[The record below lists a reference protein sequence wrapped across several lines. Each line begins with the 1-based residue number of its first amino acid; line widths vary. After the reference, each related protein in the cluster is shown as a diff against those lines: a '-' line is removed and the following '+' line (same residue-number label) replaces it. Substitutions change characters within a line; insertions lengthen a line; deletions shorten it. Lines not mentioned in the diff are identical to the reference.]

1 MIGRALRQVFIGTQ
15 TQLINLALTCAL
27 LLFGHVSSADDIQ
40 QKELNSLKRSI
51 SNLEKQLQDRGK
63 QRNSLQSAL
72 KKVELERSA
81 INKNVRRLRSKINKL
96 ENTLGQLTQREK
108 KLEQNI
114 RQQSEAITEQ
124 ISAAH
129 KLGDQEP
136 VKLLLNQEDP
146 QQLARVFKYYDYFL
160 KARAEKIQRYK
171 QDINELNETI
181 AEISSQKLALNQSKA
196 ALEADKKKLSSRA
209 EMRKKTLDKLQLSL
223 RSDTKKLNKLQKE
236 RTALE
241 KIIKAVEEAAAE
253 LVLPSSYESFVPR
266 KGRLAW
272 PINGR
277 VAHSFGSTRS
287 GSLRWE
293 GWLISASAGDNV
305 KTVHHGRVVFSNYL
319 RGFGLLVIVDH
330 GEGYMTLYAHNQE
343 LLKET
348 GDWVQ
353 SNEVVSRAGDTGGL
367 NKPALYF
374 EIRKQGKPADP
385 KSWLGKR

>member
-1 MIGRALRQVFIGTQ
+1 MIGRELRQVFIGIGTS
-15 TQLINLALTCAL
+15 LINLALTCAL
-27 LLFGHVSSADDIQ
+27 LLFGHVSNADDSQ
-40 QKELNSLKRSI
+40 QKELDSLKRSI

-63 QRNSLQSAL
+63 ERNSLQSAL
-72 KKVELERSA
+72 KKVELETST
-81 INKNVRRLRSKINKL
+81 INKNVRRLSSEISNL
-96 ENTLGQLTQREK
+96 ETTLRQLGQREK
-108 KLEQNI
+108 ELEQNV
-114 RQQSEAITEQ
+114 RQQSAAITEQ

-160 KARAEKIQRYK
+160 KARADKIQSYK
-171 QDINELNETI
+171 RDINELNETI
-181 AEISSQKLALNQSKA
+181 AEINSQKLALNKSKI
-196 ALEADKKKLSSRA
+196 ALEADRKKLSSRV

-253 LVLPSSYESFVPR
+253 LVMPSNYESFISR

-272 PINGR
+272 PIKGR

-305 KTVHHGRVVFSNYL
+305 KAVHHGRVVFSNYL

-367 NKPALYF
+367 SKPALYF